1 MLRGYFISGKA
12 ILGSRERGSDFDD
25 STILGIGP
33 LFVAA
38 QRIKA

>member
-12 ILGSRERGSDFDD
+12 ILGRERGSDFDD